1 MQKGPSPTPPPPK
14 TFIIAGRG
22 QGPFFPGVTSAPG
35 RQNDKTPATASCKAN
50 KRSFIHCSQGL
61 NDEAALMSFLAAIC
75 SRCRRNNFKRQP
87 SGDEEA
93 LRMATASLVE
103 LL

>member
-50 KRSFIHCSQGL
+50 KRSFIHCPRAT
-61 NDEAALMSFLAAIC
+61 NETALTSFLAVVR
-75 SRCRRNNFKRQP
+75 SRCRRNNFK
-87 SGDEEA
+87 
-93 LRMATASLVE
+93 VE